1 MDNTRKF
8 YKALLK
14 EPYMTSKYGNM
25 KYELGKTYKL
35 PKTQKIEFGKIGYHY
50 TDNPFIIPL
59 WYFGVNYD
67 IFEVIPEGE
76 IAKDDIIHKYC
87 ASEITIIRK
96 VEESELKNL
105 EYLIDELIDSPD
117 KEVRILAANAG
128 YKLDVLINDTSSFV
142 RAAVAKRRY
151 GLDIL
156 INDTSPSVRCEVAR
170 QGYGFDIL
178 INDTSPSVRCEVAS
192 QRYGLDILINDPD
205 PAIRYEVASLGYGL
219 DKLINDPEPAIR
231 YEVAKQ
237 GYGLMVLKDDPVER
251 VRKVARSIINKRV
264 EQCKDATYTTTIG
277 HEEGNL

>member
-35 PKTQKIEFGKIGYHY
+35 PKTQKIEFGRIGYHY

-59 WYFGVNYD
+59 WYGGLDYD
-67 IFEVIPEGE
+67 IFEVLPGGE
-76 IAKDDIIHKYC
+76 IAKDDTIHKYC

-105 EYLIDELIDSPD
+105 EYMIDELIDSPYE
-117 KEVRILAANAG
+117 EVRILAANAG
-128 YKLDVLINDTSSFV
+128 YKLDILINDTSSLV
-142 RAAVAKRRY
+142 RNAVAKKRY

-156 INDTSPSVRCEVAR
+156 VNDTCWIVRKAVAD
-170 QGYGFDIL
+170 Q
-178 INDTSPSVRCEVAS
+178 
-192 QRYGLDILINDPD
+192 
-205 PAIRYEVASLGYGL
+205 GYGL
-219 DKLINDPEPAIR
+219 DKLVNDASSSVR
-231 YEVAKQ
+231 RAVARQ
-237 GYGLMVLKDDPVER
+237 MYGLMVLKDDPAEC
-251 VRKVARSIINKRV
+251 VRKVARRMINKRV

-277 HEEGNL
+277 YEGNL